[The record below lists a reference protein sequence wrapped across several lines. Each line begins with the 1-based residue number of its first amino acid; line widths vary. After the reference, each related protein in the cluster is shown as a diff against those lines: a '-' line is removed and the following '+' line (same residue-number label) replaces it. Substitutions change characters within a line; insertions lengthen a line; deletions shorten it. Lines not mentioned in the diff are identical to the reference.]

1 MPGTL
6 LCVTAMQFWSS
17 AMMKVNGF
25 FGFFCLG
32 VLLVSMW
39 AGTARAEGPSPIKVS
54 ENGRYLVHSDG
65 TPFFYL
71 GDTAW
76 ELFHRLNREEA
87 ERYLTNRAE
96 KGFTVVQA
104 VVIAEISGLKK
115 GNAYGDKPFHELDAA
130 RPNEKYFAHVDWIVD
145 QAAAKG
151 LYVGML
157 PTWGRWV
164 GNNDEGRELANF
176 FTPENGR
183 AFAKFLAERYKDKPI
198 IWILGGDRQPTKSVA
213 VWDEMAAGI
222 REVVGESQLIAYH
235 PRSDSSGEL
244 HNKEWLDFNMIQ
256 SGHDPESTNYG
267 AITRDYAL
275 SPPKPCMD
283 SEPAYEYPPDAMPE
297 NRPVGAVQV
306 RRLAYWGLFA
316 GAHGHTYGT
325 HPIWQMYDEGRKPL
339 WDVKTPWHQ
348 AMDLPGASQLIY
360 VKRLMLS
367 RPYLTRI
374 PDQGILVSENPGGI
388 DRIQATRDG
397 IPGANDATYLMVYF
411 PKHNR
416 ATINTA
422 LIPGKTLNV
431 IWYNPRNGVSNEVR
445 ELANKGTVDVEPPT
459 NMDGE
464 DWVLIVDDGS
474 KGYGAP

>member
-1 MPGTL
+1 
-6 LCVTAMQFWSS
+6 
-17 AMMKVNGF
+17 
-25 FGFFCLG
+25 
-32 VLLVSMW
+32 
-39 AGTARAEGPSPIKVS
+39 
-54 ENGRYLVHSDG
+54 
-65 TPFFYL
+65 
-71 GDTAW
+71 
-76 ELFHRLNREEA
+76 
-87 ERYLTNRAE
+87 
-96 KGFTVVQA
+96 
-104 VVIAEISGLKK
+104 
-115 GNAYGDKPFHELDAA
+115 
-130 RPNEKYFAHVDWIVD
+130 
-145 QAAAKG
+145 
-151 LYVGML
+151 
-157 PTWGRWV
+157 
-164 GNNDEGRELANF
+164 
-176 FTPENGR
+176 
-183 AFAKFLAERYKDKPI
+183 
-198 IWILGGDRQPTKSVA
+198 
-213 VWDEMAAGI
+213 
-222 REVVGESQLIAYH
+222 
-235 PRSDSSGEL
+235 
-244 HNKEWLDFNMIQ
+244 
-256 SGHDPESTNYG
+256 
-267 AITRDYAL
+267 
-275 SPPKPCMD
+275 MD

-388 DRIQATRDG
+388 DQIQATRDG